1 MFSAPTWLQRLRPI
15 CPIEGICFFVS
26 APTWLQ
32 LLSTQHASCHAMQQH
47 PALRFSE
54 VSMVCFLNTWIH
66 VYYPY
71 VQGMAVSMRFGGIS
85 YNQSYTSWPSWPAIP
100 WMGSFTKED
109 LWRCSLPWLIFQLL
123 VDVSNCTLMS
133 STSSP
138 SHPSLLGDAA
148 LQRLGQRPHAVDH
161 PHSLLRRQHR
171 AAGRARSLA
180 ALLGKVCNTL
190 CTKM

>member
-1 MFSAPTWLQRLRPI
+1 MAILASDSMDGILHQGRP
-15 CPIEGICFFVS
+15 
-26 APTWLQ
+26 L
-32 LLSTQHASCHAMQQH
+32 
-47 PALRFSE
+47 
-54 VSMVCFLNTWIH
+54 
-66 VYYPY
+66 
-71 VQGMAVSMRFGGIS
+71 
-85 YNQSYTSWPSWPAIP
+85 
-100 WMGSFTKED
+100 
-109 LWRCSLPWLIFQLL
+109 RCSLPWLIFQLL

-148 LQRLGQRPHAVDH
+148 LERLGQRPHAVDH

-190 CTKM
+190 YTKMYYIYMSLQHANTEHLEWTCKKNCIK